1 MRFNSRLRAAV
12 VSALALSVL
21 GFGGVVVAEEIDREF
36 HETFQVE
43 PGMRLQLYHGDGNVT
58 ITPWDQDNLDVL
70 VRYRATVKKLVG
82 WSKHDDLDVT
92 FKHDGDTIKVVGTDP
107 SMVSIGFSAFK
118 EYEYSYTVRAPSYL
132 RLELIGDDGDVAIS
146 DWRADLEL
154 HSNDGDMRLTSIES
168 QKTEIR
174 LDDGDLE
181 ILGFAGELRVET
193 ADGDVEIR
201 DCVSSRV
208 EIQVQDG
215 DVHLIDCRSD
225 VEVRGDDGDIRLSKL
240 RAEAVDI
247 KTADGDVTLDL
258 LPSENLDLDLRV
270 ADGDVVVEIDQA
282 ISAAFD
288 LSTRD
293 GRIRVDGAA
302 IQDLQKTDRRATGRF
317 GDGSGSI
324 QISSSDGNITLR
336 Q

>member
-1 MRFNSRLRAAV
+1 MKLNSRSGATVIVGLVLFA
-12 VSALALSVL
+12 L
-21 GFGGVVVAEEIDREF
+21 GFGGAVAAEEIDREF

-58 ITPWDQDNLDVL
+58 ITPWDQNSLDVL

-92 FKHDGDTIKVVGTDP
+92 FKQDGDTIKVVGTDP
-107 SMVSIGFSAFK
+107 RMVSIGFSAFE

-132 RLELIGDDGDVAIS
+132 RLELIGDDGDVAVS
-146 DWRADLEL
+146 DWRADLDL
-154 HSNDGDMRLTSIES
+154 HSNDGDMRLTSIDS

-193 ADGDVEIR
+193 ADGDVDIR
-201 DCVSSRV
+201 DCLSPRI
-208 EIQVQDG
+208 EIRVQDG

-225 VEVRGDDGDIRLSKL
+225 VEIRGDDGDIRLSKL

-258 LPSENLDLDLRV
+258 LPSDNLDLDLRV
-270 ADGDVVVEIDQA
+270 ADGDVLVEIDQV
-282 ISAAFD
+282 
-288 LSTRD
+288 
-293 GRIRVDGAA
+293 GR
-302 IQDLQKTDRRATGRF
+302 
-317 GDGSGSI
+317 
-324 QISSSDGNITLR
+324 N
-336 Q
+336 